1 MVAQLDSYLA
11 LEKNPDHQ
19 LQNQHD
25 DPYEAEETLSLCDLP
40 THSDSAQWDDFSKEY
55 QSSSFDKD
63 EDNFFEFFSEEF
75 TASTYPSWNKDIIFC
90 GKLIPYN
97 KEAPQVINAAAE
109 KKTQKNSEVSNKTLG
124 GSTKKWSFFRWRRF
138 RGSKHK
144 AVAKPSQAKST
155 STTTKSISF
164 PASKSYKRYDLSLG
178 NVSILSS
185 NRSKSKWYLF
195 MFGMTRFPTE
205 MELRDIKS
213 RQSRRSPSTMFGSNN
228 CEASDEITGKGSKG
242 ISNSSSRAKGLW
254 ELLRNLGCSSQQPNA
269 VVKAASFS

>member
-1 MVAQLDSYLA
+1 MVAQLDSYPA

-75 TASTYPSWNKDIIFC
+75 TASTYPSSNKDIIFC

-97 KEAPQVINAAAE
+97 KEAPQVIAAAE
-109 KKTQKNSEVSNKTLG
+109 KKTQKNSEVSNKKAG
-124 GSTKKWSFFRWRRF
+124 CSIKKWRLFRWRRF
-138 RGSKHK
+138 KGSKHK
-144 AVAKPSQAKST
+144 IVATPNQAKST
-155 STTTKSISF
+155 STTTKTISF
-164 PASKSYKRYDLSLG
+164 PASKSYKRCDLSLG
-178 NVSILSS
+178 KVSILSS

-195 MFGMTRFPTE
+195 MFGMTKFPTE

-213 RQSRRSPSTMFGSNN
+213 RQCRRSPSTMFGSNN
-228 CEASDEITGKGSKG
+228 SEAGDEVTGKGNKG
-242 ISNSSSRAKGLW
+242 ISNNSSRTKGLW
-254 ELLRNLGCSSQQPNA
+254 GLLRNLGCSSQQPNA
-269 VVKAASFS
+269 VVKAASFN